1 MSVEKRIKELGLQ
14 LPKVPTPA
22 ANYANAVRMGNVIY
36 LSGTVPAKA
45 DGTIPKG
52 KVGADVTTSEAAE
65 HARLAGLNIL
75 AILKEQLGNLDRV
88 KQIVKILGMVNAVP
102 DFREHSLV
110 INGCSDLF
118 VDIFGARHA
127 RSAIGVGSLPFGIT
141 VEVEAI
147 VEVVPD

>member
-1 MSVEKRIKELGLQ
+1 MSIEQRIKELGLQ

-22 ANYANAVRMGNVIY
+22 ANYANAVRTGNLIY

-45 DGTIPKG
+45 DGTIPRG
-52 KVGADVTTSEAAE
+52 KVGADVTAAEAAE
-65 HARLAGLNIL
+65 HARLVGLNIL
-75 AILKEQLGNLDRV
+75 AILKGELGSLDRL
-88 KQIVKILGMVNAVP
+88 KRIVKLLGMVNAVP

-118 VDIFGARHA
+118 VGIFGVRHA

-141 VEVEAI
+141 VEIEAI
-147 VEVVPD
+147 VEVEPE

>member
-75 AILKEQLGNLDRV
+75 AILKEQLGNLHPVGLD
-88 KQIVKILGMVNAVP
+88 QGQEPAQ
-102 DFREHSLV
+102 EE
-110 INGCSDLF
+110 GQ
-118 VDIFGARHA
+118 
-127 RSAIGVGSLPFGIT
+127 SAPPQT
-141 VEVEAI
+141 A
-147 VEVVPD
+147 PP